1 VLDGGRVVARGRHAE
16 LVDSSPLYR
25 ELAAAQLLV

>member
-1 VLDGGRVVARGRHAE
+1 VARGTHDE
-16 LVDSSPLYR
+16 LVEESPLYR